1 MSNPPLRSS
10 SGAPIPCITPSTETN
25 VVVVS
30 FMAAIPFSLL
40 WSSFGRLKKRISM
53 SESRRSARLDENG
66 HRSVEGFARATNTCG
81 VL

>member
-1 MSNPPLRSS
+1 
-10 SGAPIPCITPSTETN
+10 
-25 VVVVS
+25 
-30 FMAAIPFSLL
+30 MAAIPFSLL